1 MTQKYPNLAKPI
13 RLGNVL
19 VKNRIFSAPTGLMGY
34 DADAHLTT
42 DNRAYYEYKASG
54 GVAVVTLG
62 ECIIHGESGS
72 SHNLQPRLDD
82 VTLLP
87 SLTNLVKDVKR
98 HGALV
103 NIELSHGGKYGG
115 LVSVGGDW
123 KEGKVA
129 YGPSEEELPTGEH
142 VYEMPKEMIHQ
153 IVGYYGNAANMA
165 RRAGFDMVNVH
176 AGHGWLFS
184 QFLSPAQ
191 NKRTDE
197 YGGSL
202 ENRARFFLEA
212 LDAVRAQVGPGF
224 PIEVRIN
231 GDDFIEG
238 GLHLEDAVE
247 LAKLIESR
255 VDLIN
260 VSCGSHEVEQLF
272 VRTHPSMF
280 LEHGCNVYLAAEIKK
295 HVKVP
300 VSCVGGLN
308 DPKQMEEI
316 IASGKADIVELGRA
330 LLADPFLPK
339 KIFSGREDEITPCL
353 RCFECLGG
361 SVVNMGIQCA
371 VNPVIGNELEYLRSY
386 PRAEQSKKV
395 LVAGGGPGGMQ
406 AALKAFEQGHKVV
419 LCEKS
424 DALGGALKFAKTIDF
439 KADLYKFS
447 QSLKIRLEKTTDVEI
462 RYNTE
467 VTPELVRELSPDAV
481 IVATGAT
488 PIIPP
493 IPGIDGKNVVPATE
507 LAHMDHESIGENVV
521 ILGGGLV
528 GCEEGIHLGRLGKKV
543 TIVEM
548 RGEAAADC
556 NCFHKSALYMEL
568 EKYVTV
574 LNNTRASKITSEGM
588 YAYDKENKEIFLPA
602 DLVIC
607 AAGMRSNRK
616 LEEELQELDVEVE
629 VIGDAVR
636 PGKVTQAMSDGYYR
650 AKYL

>member
-1 MTQKYPNLAKPI
+1 MRQKYPNLAKPI

-62 ECIIHGESGS
+62 ECIVHGESGS

-82 VTLLP
+82 PTLLP

-115 LVSVGGDW
+115 LVSVGGDM
-123 KEGKVA
+123 KEGKKA
-129 YGPSEEELPTGEH
+129 FGPSEEDLATGEH
-142 VYEMPKEMIHQ
+142 VYEMPKEMIQ
-153 IVGYYGNAANMA
+153 KIVGHYGNAARMA
-165 RRAGFDMVNVH
+165 KRAGFDMVNVH
-176 AGHGWLFS
+176 GGHGWLFS
-184 QFLSPAQ
+184 QFLSPTQ

-212 LDAVRAQVGPGF
+212 LDAVRKEVGPGF

-231 GDDFIEG
+231 GDDFMEG
-238 GLHLEDAVE
+238 GMHLEDAIE
-247 LAKLIESR
+247 LAKLIESK

-260 VSCGSHEVEQLF
+260 VSAGSHEVEELF
-272 VRTHPSMF
+272 VRTHPNMF

-295 HVKVP
+295 HVSVP

-308 DPKQMEEI
+308 DPAQMEEI

-353 RCFECLGG
+353 RCFECLG
-361 SVVNMGIQCA
+361 SAVVNMGIQCA
-371 VNPVIGNELEYLRSY
+371 VNPVIGNELENRIPY
-386 PRAEQSKKV
+386 PKAERPKKV

-406 AALKAFEQGHKVV
+406 AALKACEQGHQVI
-419 LCEKS
+419 LCEKT

-447 QSLKIRLEKTTDVEI
+447 QSLGIRLKKNTDVEI
-462 RYNTE
+462 RYQTE
-467 VTPELVRELSPDAV
+467 VTPKLVEELAPDVV
-481 IVATGAT
+481 IVATGAA

-493 IPGIDGKNVVPATE
+493 IPGIDSENVRPATE
-507 LAHMDHESIGENVV
+507 LAHMDPKDIGEHVV

-528 GCEEGIHLGRLGKKV
+528 GCEEGIHLGHQGKKV

-548 RGEAAADC
+548 RSEAAADC
-556 NCFHKSALYMEL
+556 NCFHKSALNMEL
-568 EKYVTV
+568 KKYVTM
-574 LNNTRASKITSEGM
+574 LTDTRASRITSEGM
-588 YAYDKENKEIFLPA
+588 YAFDKENKEIFLPA
-602 DLVIC
+602 DLIVC
-607 AAGMRSNRK
+607 AAGMRSDHK
-616 LEEELQELDVEVE
+616 LEEQLREMGVEFE

-636 PGKVTQAMSDGYYR
+636 PGKVTQAMFDGYYR

>member
-1 MTQKYPNLAKPI
+1 MKHKYPNLAKPI

-34 DADAHLTT
+34 DTDAHFTT
-42 DNRAYYEYKASG
+42 DNRAYYEYKARG

-62 ECIIHGESGS
+62 ECIVHGESGS

-82 VTLLP
+82 PNLLP

-98 HGALV
+98 HGALA

-115 LVSVGGDW
+115 LVSVGGDM
-123 KEGKVA
+123 KEGKKA
-129 YGPSEEELPTGEH
+129 YGPCEEDLPTGEH
-142 VYEMPKEMIHQ
+142 VYEMPREMIHQ
-153 IVGYYGNAANMA
+153 IVEHYGNAAKMA
-165 RRAGFDMVNVH
+165 KRAGFDMVNVH
-176 AGHGWLFS
+176 GGHGWLFS
-184 QFLSPAQ
+184 QFLSPTQ

-197 YGGSL
+197 YGGPL

-212 LDAVRAQVGPGF
+212 LDAVRKEVGPGF

-231 GDDFIEG
+231 GDDFMEG
-238 GLHLEDAVE
+238 GMHLADAIE
-247 LAKLIESR
+247 LAKLIESK

-260 VSCGSHEVEQLF
+260 VSAGSHEVEELF

-295 HVKVP
+295 HVSVP

-308 DPKQMEEI
+308 DPAQMEEI
-316 IASGKADIVELGRA
+316 IASGKADIIELGRA

-353 RCFECLGG
+353 RCFECLGS

-371 VNPVIGNELEYLRSY
+371 VNPVIGNELANRFSD
-386 PRAEQSKKV
+386 PKAESPKKV

-406 AALKAFEQGHKVV
+406 AALEASERGHKVI
-419 LCEKS
+419 LCEKT

-447 QSLKIRLEKTTDVEI
+447 QSLRIRLEKNTDVEI
-462 RYNTE
+462 RYQTE
-467 VTPELVRELSPDAV
+467 VTPQLVEELAPDVV
-481 IVATGAT
+481 IVATGAA

-493 IPGIDGKNVVPATE
+493 IPGIDSDNVRPATE
-507 LAHMDHESIGENVV
+507 LAHMDPKDIGENVV

-528 GCEEGIHLGRLGKKV
+528 GCEEGIHLGHQGKKV

-548 RGEAAADC
+548 RSEAAADC
-556 NCFHKSALYMEL
+556 NCFHKSALNMEL
-568 EKYVTV
+568 KKYVTV
-574 LNNTRASKITSEGM
+574 LTDTRASRITSEGM
-588 YAYDKENKEIFLPA
+588 YALDKEDKEIFLPA
-602 DLVIC
+602 DLVVC
-607 AAGMRSNRK
+607 AAGMRPDHK
-616 LEEELQELDVEVE
+616 LEEQLREMGVEFE

-636 PGKVTQAMSDGYYR
+636 PGKVTQAMFDGYYR
-650 AKYL
+650 AKDL

>member
-1 MTQKYPNLAKPI
+1 MKQKYPNLAKPI

-62 ECIIHGESGS
+62 ECIVHGESGS

-82 VTLLP
+82 PTLLP

-115 LVSVGGDW
+115 LVSMGGDL
-123 KEGKVA
+123 KEGKKA
-129 YGPSEEELPTGEH
+129 FGPSEEDLATGEH
-142 VYEMPKEMIHQ
+142 VYEMPKEMIQ
-153 IVGYYGNAANMA
+153 KIVGHYGNAARMA
-165 RRAGFDMVNVH
+165 KRAGFDMVNVH
-176 AGHGWLFS
+176 GGHGWLFS
-184 QFLSPAQ
+184 QFLSPTQ

-212 LDAVRAQVGPGF
+212 LDAVRKEVGPGF

-231 GDDFIEG
+231 GDDFMEG
-238 GLHLEDAVE
+238 GMHLEDAIE

-260 VSCGSHEVEQLF
+260 VSAGSHEVEELF
-272 VRTHPSMF
+272 VRTHPNMF
-280 LEHGCNVYLAAEIKK
+280 LEHGCNMYLAAEIKK
-295 HVKVP
+295 HVSVP

-308 DPKQMEEI
+308 DPAQMEEI

-353 RCFECLGG
+353 RCFECLGS

-371 VNPVIGNELEYLRSY
+371 VNPVIGNELENRIPS
-386 PRAEQSKKV
+386 PKAERPKKV

-406 AALKAFEQGHKVV
+406 AALKACEQGHQVI
-419 LCEKS
+419 LCEKT

-447 QSLKIRLEKTTDVEI
+447 QSLGTRLKKNTDVEI
-462 RYNTE
+462 RYQTE
-467 VTPELVRELSPDAV
+467 VTPKLVEELAPDVV
-481 IVATGAT
+481 IVATGAA

-493 IPGIDGKNVVPATE
+493 IPGIDSENVSPATE
-507 LAHMDHESIGENVV
+507 LAHMDPKDIGEHVV

-528 GCEEGIHLGRLGKKV
+528 GCEEGIHLGHQGKKV

-548 RGEAAADC
+548 RSEAAADC
-556 NCFHKSALYMEL
+556 NCFHKSALNMEL
-568 EKYVTV
+568 KKYVTV
-574 LNNTRASKITSEGM
+574 LTDTRASRITSEGM
-588 YAYDKENKEIFLPA
+588 YAFDKENKEIFLPA
-602 DLVIC
+602 DLIVC
-607 AAGMRSNRK
+607 AAGMRSDHK
-616 LEEELQELDVEVE
+616 LEEQLREMGVEFE
-629 VIGDAVR
+629 VIGDAMR
-636 PGKVTQAMSDGYYR
+636 PGKVTQAMFDGYYR